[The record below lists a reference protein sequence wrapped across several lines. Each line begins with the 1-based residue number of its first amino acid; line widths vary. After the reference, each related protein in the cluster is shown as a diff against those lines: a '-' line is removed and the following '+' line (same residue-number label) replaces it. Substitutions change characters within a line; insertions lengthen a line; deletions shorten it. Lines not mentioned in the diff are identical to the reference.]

1 MLSRI
6 RSQLPLWRRALRRRR
21 RTLTVLA
28 AALLVAALAPSALA
42 TVLPAAAHG
51 TTVMVAASDL
61 PAGVELD
68 SSHVDTARVASE
80 LVPSQAATAPEQL
93 QGRRL
98 ALDVPAGTVL
108 LPGMLE
114 GEAGR
119 SVPDGSALMAISA
132 PAVLGPH
139 LVAGTSIEILSST
152 AEPGEARR
160 TRAQVVE
167 LVGEEEGAAS
177 GLGATA
183 PSETVVL
190 VLVDSMGARELARAM
205 HEGWLTITVIG

>member
-42 TVLPAAAHG
+42 AVLPG
-51 TTVMVAASDL
+51 TADSMTVVVAASDL

-68 SSHVDTARVASE
+68 SSHVETARVASE
-80 LVPSQAATAPEQL
+80 LVPSPAATSPEQL

-98 ALDVPAGTVL
+98 VLDVPAGTAL

-119 SVPDGSALMAISA
+119 SVPDGSFLMAIRA
-132 PAVLGPH
+132 PAALGPH

-167 LVGEEEGAAS
+167 LVGPEQGAAS

-183 PSETVVL
+183 PSETL
-190 VLVDSMGARELARAM
+190 VLVVVDPMGARDLAHAM